1 MRKVFYLVLSLLLV
15 SPIAVIGQQDV
26 KSNFLSRLKVA
37 NKGLTSI
44 DSEFI
49 QEKTMS
55 IMTGVLTSSGKFYYK
70 KPNLMKW
77 DQLQPSPYYF
87 ILNGNEVKRFD
98 GKTVK
103 VISAN
108 SPQVSY
114 FKDFIMG
121 TVDGSLFES
130 EQFEAS
136 YVKVGGT
143 IEVTLIPLKKSMKKR
158 IKKMVLVF
166 DNEKLILLNLTMF
179 EAGGDQTAIKFV
191 NTNLNT
197 ITDNSIFE

>member
-15 SPIAVIGQQDV
+15 SPIGVIGQQDV
-26 KSNFLSRLKVA
+26 KSDFLSRLKVA

-179 EAGGDQTAIKFV
+179 ETGGDQTAIKFV
-191 NTNLNT
+191 NTSLNT